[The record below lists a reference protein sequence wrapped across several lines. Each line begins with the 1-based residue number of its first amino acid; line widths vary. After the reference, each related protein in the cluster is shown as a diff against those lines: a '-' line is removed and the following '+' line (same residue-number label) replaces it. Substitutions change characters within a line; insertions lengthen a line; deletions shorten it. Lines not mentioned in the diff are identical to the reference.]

1 MFVRSALIILGVII
15 LLAGIVFHFQGQ
27 GVVGP
32 ESSFM
37 YLNPDWITYGLQI
50 AIAGLVILGIGI
62 GISIKISYY

>member
-1 MFVRSALIILGVII
+1 MFVRSVLVILGVII
-15 LLAGIVFHFQGQ
+15 LLLGIVFHFQGQ

-50 AIAGLVILGIGI
+50 AIAGLVILGVGI
-62 GISIKISYY
+62 GVSLKINHH

>member
-1 MFVRSALIILGVII
+1 MFVRSVLVILGVII
-15 LLAGIVFHFQGQ
+15 LLSGIVFHFQGQ

-37 YLNPDWITYGLQI
+37 YLNPDWIAYGLQI

-62 GISIKISYY
+62 GVSIKINYF

>member
-1 MFVRSALIILGVII
+1 MFVRSVLVILGVII
-15 LLAGIVFHFQGQ
+15 LLSGIVFHFQGQ

-50 AIAGLVILGIGI
+50 AIAGLVILGVGI
-62 GISIKISYY
+62 GISLKINHH

>member
-1 MFVRSALIILGVII
+1 MFVRSILVILGVII
-15 LLAGIVFHFQGQ
+15 LLSGIVFHFQGQ

-50 AIAGLVILGIGI
+50 AIAGLVILGVGI
-62 GISIKISYY
+62 GVSLKINHH

>member
-1 MFVRSALIILGVII
+1 MFVRSVLVILGVII
-15 LLAGIVFHFQGQ
+15 LLSGIVFHFQGQ

-37 YLNPDWITYGLQI
+37 YLNPDWISYGLQI

-62 GISIKISYY
+62 GVSLKINHH

>member
-1 MFVRSALIILGVII
+1 MFVRSALVILGVII

-50 AIAGLVILGIGI
+50 AIAGLVILGVGI
-62 GISIKISYY
+62 GVSLKINHH

>member
-1 MFVRSALIILGVII
+1 MFVRSALVILGVII
-15 LLAGIVFHFQGQ
+15 FLLGIVFHFQGQ

-50 AIAGLVILGIGI
+50 AIAGLVILGVGI
-62 GISIKISYY
+62 GISLKINYF

>member
-1 MFVRSALIILGVII
+1 MFVRSALVILGVII

-37 YLNPDWITYGLQI
+37 YLNPDWISYGLQI
-50 AIAGLVILGIGI
+50 AIAGLVILGVGI
-62 GISIKISYY
+62 GISLKINHH